1 MRAAVKPRIGLWIR
15 RWWTLFLLP
24 AGLLLIWL
32 AHSFP
37 AVTEQVYSRIIYPLM
52 AGSIGALTSLFPFSL
67 FEIGAAGC
75 CCAVAVIWDGVSAAC
90 IAAPSRAGAR
100 RMEAPADTA
109 AESRMRH
116 FFHICYDLWT
126 ELPSFGICTDK
137 RSANP

>member
-1 MRAAVKPRIGLWIR
+1 MRAAVKLRIGLWIR

-37 AVTEQVYSRIIYPLM
+37 AVTEQVYS
-52 AGSIGALTSLFPFSL
+52 
-67 FEIGAAGC
+67 
-75 CCAVAVIWDGVSAAC
+75 
-90 IAAPSRAGAR
+90 GAR